1 MTWQKFVV
9 PKRFRSCVFTRLRAQ
24 TMPLMNAIA
33 RPGLT
38 PTRVPSSGRI
48 NINAK
53 RPIGPVV
60 AGASK
65 SDGCSSSS
73 VTFKSIAAATA
84 VGALLTLAT
93 AGGAH
98 AAPSPFVGEF
108 SDPKHPGCLRSI
120 SGDGA
125 VLDVKGTD
133 GTPGCTNGELQKPW
147 SLKGEVVKIPSKD
160 PELLIDFSPKGGPK
174 NLLGKLTSEGGILF
188 PDGNTWS
195 KKQ

>member
-1 MTWQKFVV
+1 
-9 PKRFRSCVFTRLRAQ
+9 
-24 TMPLMNAIA
+24 MPLMNAVA
-33 RPGLT
+33 RSGMT

-48 NINAK
+48 NIYSK

-65 SDGCSSSS
+65 SDSSSS
-73 VTFKSIAAATA
+73 SVVTFKSIAAATA

-93 AGGAH
+93 AGGAR

-125 VLDVKGTD
+125 VLEVQGTD
-133 GTPGCTNGELQKPW
+133 GTPGCMNGEKQKPW
-147 SLKGEVVKIPSKD
+147 SLTGEVVKVPSKA
-160 PELLIDFSPKGGPK
+160 PEILIDFSPKGGPK
-174 NLLGKLTSEGGILF
+174 NLLGKLTEEGGILF

>member
-1 MTWQKFVV
+1 
-9 PKRFRSCVFTRLRAQ
+9 
-24 TMPLMNAIA
+24 MPLMNAVA
-33 RPGLT
+33 RSGMT

-48 NINAK
+48 NIHSK

-65 SDGCSSSS
+65 SDSSSS
-73 VTFKSIAAATA
+73 SVVTFKSIAAATA

-93 AGGAH
+93 AGGAR

-108 SDPKHPGCLRSI
+108 SDPKHPGYLRSI
-120 SGDGA
+120 SGDG
-125 VLDVKGTD
+125 
-133 GTPGCTNGELQKPW
+133 TPGCMNGEKQKPW
-147 SLKGEVVKIPSKD
+147 SLTGEVVKVPSKA
-160 PELLIDFSPKGGPK
+160 PEILIDFSPKGGPK
-174 NLLGKLTSEGGILF
+174 NLLGKLTEEGGILF